1 MAVDLVALKAALV
14 ARETLESTSTAK
26 FPTEDEATQDAIVLA
41 AQTIWALIDDIEAA
55 NASNATLTQTVSEQT
70 FRIAVLAR
78 SATDLR
84 LQQPKQVRYPRA

>member
-55 NASNATLTQTVSEQT
+55 NTTIETQAT
-70 FRIAVLAR
+70 RIVLLAR
-78 SATDLR
+78 TATDSR

>member
-1 MAVDLVALKAALV
+1 MTMAVDLVALKAALV

-55 NASNATLTQTVSEQT
+55 NTTIETQAT
-70 FRIAVLAR
+70 RIVLLAR
-78 SATDLR
+78 TATDSR

>member
-14 ARETLESTSTAK
+14 ARETLESTSAAK

-55 NASNATLTQTVSEQT
+55 NTTIETQAT
-70 FRIAVLAR
+70 RIVLLAR
-78 SATDLR
+78 TATDSR